1 MQYTH
6 LGRTGLRVS
15 RLCLGAACYGYV
27 SGNLFGNLGMSEDT
41 SLQLMDLALEHGI
54 NFFDTADVYGWD
66 QGVGLSEGVIGRWFA
81 LGGGRR
87 EKVVLATKVY
97 HPMSPDWPNETWP
110 NQKGLSALHIRRAC
124 EESLR
129 RLGTDYIDLF
139 QMHYSDGATSWDEI
153 WQAMEQLVR
162 EGKVLYV
169 GSSNFAGW
177 HIAQGNEVA
186 RSRHFLG
193 LVVEQCGYSLLS
205 RGAEMEVLP
214 ACEAYRMGAVAYE
227 PLAEGLLAGAF
238 QKAQEG
244 YRSTPRVQQRIE
256 RLRSTLEAYEQL
268 CREVGEPPAAVALA
282 WLLSRPA
289 VTAPVVGWRRP
300 EHLESAVRA
309 VDLSLAP
316 ELLAQLDA
324 LFPGP
329 EPAGEYWGNDRWC
342 RSSG

>member
-1 MQYTH
+1 
-6 LGRTGLRVS
+6 
-15 RLCLGAACYGYV
+15 
-27 SGNLFGNLGMSEDT
+27 MSEDT

-87 EKVVLATKVY
+87 EKVVLSTKVY

-186 RSRHFLG
+186 RSPH
-193 LVVEQCGYSLLS
+193 SWDWWLS
-205 RGAEMEVLP
+205 SAGIVFSAAARRWRSFPPVRPTGW
-214 ACEAYRMGAVAYE
+214 E
-227 PLAEGLLAGAF
+227 PWH
-238 QKAQEG
+238 
-244 YRSTPRVQQRIE
+244 TNHWPRASWRAH
-256 RLRSTLEAYEQL
+256 S
-268 CREVGEPPAAVALA
+268 
-282 WLLSRPA
+282 
-289 VTAPVVGWRRP
+289 RRP
-300 EHLESAVRA
+300 KKAIVLRRASSSASSDSDPHSRHM
-309 VDLSLAP
+309 SSS
-316 ELLAQLDA
+316 
-324 LFPGP
+324 
-329 EPAGEYWGNDRWC
+329 AGR
-342 RSSG
+342 